1 MNGRDE
7 LFLGVIAVAT
17 LATAIVQIGLLVAA
31 GMLARRINRLAGSVE
46 RELKPLA
53 GHLNAI
59 GRDASRAVSLA
70 TAQVERVDRLFADVM
85 GRAEATLG
93 TLQAAVVGPVREGS
107 AMVAGLR
114 ALLQALRNS
123 RSGQGRPDDEDA
135 LFI

>member
-1 MNGRDE
+1 MARDE
-7 LFLGVIAVAT
+7 GAGAGSLLLAFILGAVSGAAVA
-17 LATAIVQIGLLVAA
+17 LLYAPVIGQIGLLVAA

-93 TLQAAVVGPVREGS
+93 TLQAAVVG
-107 AMVAGLR
+107 
-114 ALLQALRNS
+114 
-123 RSGQGRPDDEDA
+123 
-135 LFI
+135 